1 MTTFGLGDGQNS
13 NRRSLTYSVKQMLA
27 REIELE
33 KMRQFESNLGPENQT
48 SAPTAPELPAAA
60 ADVEPVF
67 VQPPPTIAR
76 SLTLKPKA
84 ITESTK
90 VSCCFFKH
98 LSFKKDK

>member
-1 MTTFGLGDGQNS
+1 
-13 NRRSLTYSVKQMLA
+13 MLA

-33 KMRQFESNLGPENQT
+33 KMRQFESNLGPEIK
-48 SAPTAPELPAAA
+48 APIIPAAA

-67 VQPPPTIAR
+67 VQPPPAIAR

-90 VSCCFFKH
+90 VSFFLFFK
-98 LSFKKDK
+98 KG

>member
-1 MTTFGLGDGQNS
+1 MTTFGLIGDGQNN

-33 KMRQFESNLGPENQT
+33 KMRQFESNLGPEIK
-48 SAPTAPELPAAA
+48 APILPELPAT
-60 ADVEPVF
+60 DMEPVF
-67 VQPPPTIAR
+67 VQPPPAIAR

-90 VSCCFFKH
+90 VSFFYKYF
-98 LSFKKDK
+98 SFQERINDE